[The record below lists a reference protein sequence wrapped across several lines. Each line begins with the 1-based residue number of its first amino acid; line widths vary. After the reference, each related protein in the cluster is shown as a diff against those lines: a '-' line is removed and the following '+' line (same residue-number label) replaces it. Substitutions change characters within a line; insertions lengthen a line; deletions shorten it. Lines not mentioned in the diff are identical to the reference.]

1 MNKLTPKYVC
11 DIFEEVKEEE
21 VEDSCYSA
29 SSNEDNDL
37 EE

>member
-21 VEDSCYSA
+21 VEDSCYST
-29 SSNEDNDL
+29 SSN
-37 EE
+37 